1 MLSQFGARDMSS
13 SSLSCWCIAGQSEDG
28 EMVRLACRGESRR
41 PWGERGLARLGTRR
55 SLSASRAGPVTVRPM
70 RRGGSLVGHSSG

>member
-1 MLSQFGARDMSS
+1 MLSRFGARDMSS
-13 SSLSCWCIAGQSEDG
+13 SSVSCWCVIGQSEDG
-28 EMVRLACRGESRR
+28 EMVMLACRGELCR

-70 RRGGSLVGHSSG
+70 RQGGGLVGHSSG